1 MECPF
6 CGKNSLRVLESRD
19 VNASTLRRRR
29 ECSTCKN
36 RFTTY
41 EEIETSPIRVVK
53 KDGQIESF
61 DRNKIRD
68 GVLISCEKRPVTT
81 EQINTVIASIEKG
94 LAKKGKRD
102 IKTTMIGNMVMAK
115 LKTLDKVAYI
125 RFASVYKEFEDVNDF
140 KEKIKLLEL

>member
-29 ECSTCKN
+29 ECSNCEN

-61 DRNKIRD
+61 DRNKVRD
-68 GVLISCEKRPVTT
+68 GIVIACEKRPVTT
-81 EQINTVIASIEKG
+81 EQINKIVASIEKG
-94 LAKKGKRD
+94 LAKKGKKD
-102 IKTTMIGNMVMAK
+102 IKSTTIGNMVMTK
-115 LKTLDKVAYI
+115 LKGVDKVAYI
-125 RFASVYKEFEDVNDF
+125 RFASVYKEFEDINDF
-140 KEKIKLLEL
+140 KEKIKELK

>member
-1 MECPF
+1 MKCPF

-29 ECSTCKN
+29 ECTNCEN

-41 EEIETSPIRVVK
+41 EEIEMSPIRVIK
-53 KDGQIESF
+53 KNGQIESF
-61 DRNKIRD
+61 DRNKVRD
-68 GVLISCEKRPVTT
+68 GILISCEKRPVTT
-81 EQINTVIASIEKG
+81 EQINKIVTSIEKG
-94 LAKKGKRD
+94 LAKKGKKD